1 MIVGENQILLV
12 ALSSSALSLRT
23 ALELSLGENEEVVR
37 HGVHRQRAIGR
48 GDNDVFE
55 AHIELAEDDVA
66 RGDIWHLR

>member
-1 MIVGENQILLV
+1 MIVGGIQILLV
-12 ALSSSALSLRT
+12 ALSNSTLSLRT
-23 ALELSLGENEEVVR
+23 ALELSLGENDEFVR
-37 HGVHRQRAIGR
+37 NGVHRQWAIDR